1 MFDLPQ
7 PFHPT
12 PRPSGPAPHSPK
24 GSADPSRPF
33 ALTVSNPLPAAQM
46 SGRAAPIVLARFTT
60 LAEAMQGAIDHAEDI
75 APNAAPQM
83 IAILA
88 RTDFY
93 GLQARHA
100 EAEARLVA
108 LMATNM
114 TRLYD
119 HLIHA
124 GITHV
129 MVSFQCDHDI
139 YRITGLTAW
148 ADDVKR
154 PCPDVT
160 IPYVALDQP
169 GSAPRKLAL
178 RHAIARI
185 ACDVLQD
192 LRMASGTTRAADG
205 GVCFDAAARANLLD
219 YTPRCALAPS
229 DQSRACTSA
238 YARGPW

>member
-1 MFDLPQ
+1 MRQ
-7 PFHPT
+7 NTPT
-12 PRPSGPAPHSPK
+12 LPAP
-24 GSADPSRPF
+24 
-33 ALTVSNPLPAAQM
+33 LP
-46 SGRAAPIVLARFTT
+46 P
-60 LAEAMQGAIDHAEDI
+60 
-75 APNAAPQM
+75 
-83 IAILA
+83 A
-88 RTDFY
+88 RTDFH

-100 EAEARLVA
+100 EVEARLAA

-129 MVSFQCDHDI
+129 MVSFHCDHDI
-139 YRITGLTAW
+139 CRITGLTAW
-148 ADDVKR
+148 ADDVER

-169 GSAPRKLAL
+169 GPAPRNLAL

-192 LRMASGTTRAADG
+192 LRAASGTTRAADG
-205 GVCFDAAARANLLD
+205 SFCFDAAARANLLD
-219 YTPRCALAPS
+219 YTPCGAVSPS
-229 DQSRACTSA
+229 GQPQACPAT
-238 YARGPW
+238 YAQGPW